1 MAHRTV
7 LTKRQRDALFALPTD
22 RASLEYHYTLAD
34 DDIAYIKTR
43 RRPKNQMGFA
53 LQLCAL
59 RYPGRLLK
67 PGEVIPEAVSSYL
80 AAQLGL
86 QPEDLLPY
94 AARDVTRREHLS
106 ALRKIYGYQRFTG
119 KRVKQMKSWLS
130 QQAEA
135 AESSEGLVCKFVE
148 ECRKRKIILPGVTT
162 IERLCADA
170 LVAAERRIEDRIVT
184 RLESRMRR
192 RLNDL
197 LGPAANG
204 WQSVFLW
211 LRSFEVGKNTADMNR
226 LLERVEF
233 LKEIGLSPDVLD
245 GIPPHRVKIL
255 RRQGERYFTADLQDI
270 SSNRRLAILATC
282 VVEWAASIADTV
294 VETHDRIVSKTWRE
308 AKKISALHFEQ
319 AQADIASTLA
329 EFQALGTTLLM
340 ARGDDLALGEAIDAS
355 CSWAG
360 LETLV
365 AMATQLIKPAMAEPM
380 DHIEKA
386 VHSFKLYGKR
396 MLSVLDIRGATVV
409 QPLLDAA
416 AIIREGADIPTKS
429 RAFLPARS
437 KWDKQLRKPD
447 TNEERLWIVAV
458 MFRLQEAFRSND
470 IWLDHA
476 RRYADDRKVLVP
488 LETAKTM
495 PGLDLPL
502 DPRVW
507 IEDRKRRLEDG
518 FERLAAAVRD
528 GALPN
533 GIIEDGQLRIE
544 RLKADVP
551 EEAADLVLDLY
562 RRLPPAK
569 ITDIL
574 QDVAEVT
581 GFTEAFTHLRTG
593 TPCKDIIGLLTVLLG
608 EGLNVGLSKMA
619 AATADHEYSQLS
631 RLSRWFV
638 ENDAINE
645 ALAIVLD
652 AQSKLP
658 MAQYWGSGQTSS
670 SDGQFF
676 PTTRQGEAMNLINTK
691 YDAHVPGLK
700 AYTHVSDLYGPY
712 WINSIPATVSEAPY
726 ILDGLCLSE
735 IGKKIKEHYADTG
748 GFTDLI
754 FATFALLGYRFI
766 PRIRDLK
773 SKRFYVFDLKSVPK
787 ELKCLIGGKVRE
799 QTFIDNWGDVLRCTA
814 TMRAGKVPP
823 SQILK
828 RLSARPRKNDL
839 AIAMREIGQIERTL
853 FVIEWALDM
862 DMQRRSTVG
871 LNKGEA
877 HHALKNALWIGRQ
890 GEIRDRTTES
900 QHFRLAC
907 LNLLTA
913 IIIFWNTDQL
923 GNAVLQRQSAGLDT
937 PEFLLRHI
945 SPLGWEHILLIGQ
958 YIWRKRKA
966 EIA

>member
-7 LTKRQRDALFALPTD
+7 LTKRQAAALFALPTD

-34 DDIAYIKTR
+34 DDIEHVRTR
-43 RRPKNQMGFA
+43 RGPKNQMGFA

-67 PGEVIPEAVSSYL
+67 PGEIIPEAVTSYL

-94 AARDVTRREHLS
+94 AVRDATRREHLGT
-106 ALRKIYGYQRFTG
+106 LRKIYGYKRFTG
-119 KRVKQMKSWLS
+119 KRVKQMTAWLD

-135 AESSEGLVCKFVE
+135 AESDEGLVRAFVE
-148 ECRKRKIILPGVTT
+148 DCRERQIILPGITT

-170 LVAAERRIEDRIVT
+170 LVAAERRIENRIVA
-184 RLESRMRR
+184 RLDSRMRR
-192 RLNDL
+192 RLDDL
-197 LGPAANG
+197 LGEAANG

-211 LRSFEVGKNTADMNR
+211 LRGFEVGKNTADMNR
-226 LLERVEF
+226 LLDRVEA
-233 LKEIGLSPDVLD
+233 LKAIGLQPDVLD
-245 GIPPHRVKIL
+245 GIPPHRIKIL
-255 RRQGERYFTADLQDI
+255 RRQGERYFTGDLQDI

-294 VETHDRIVSKTWRE
+294 VETHDRIVGKTWRE

-319 AQADIASTLA
+319 AQADIASTLVG
-329 EFQALGTTLLM
+329 FQSLGTTLLM
-340 ARGDDLALGEAIDAS
+340 ARGDEAALGGAVDAS
-355 CSWAG
+355 CSWDG

-386 VHSFKLYGKR
+386 VHSFKLYSKR
-396 MLSVLDIRGATVV
+396 MLNALDIRGSTVA

-416 AIIREGADIPTKS
+416 AIIREGADIPVKS

-437 KWDKQLRKPD
+437 KWDKQLRKSE

-488 LETAKTM
+488 LETAKAM
-495 PGLDLPL
+495 PGLELPL

-507 IEDRKRRLEDG
+507 IEDRKRRLQSG
-518 FERLAAAVRD
+518 LERLAEAVRD
-528 GALPN
+528 GTLPN
-533 GIIEDGQLRIE
+533 GTIEDGQLRVE

-569 ITDIL
+569 ITNIL
-574 QDVAEVT
+574 QDVAEAT
-581 GFTEAFTHLRTG
+581 GFTEAFTYLRTG
-593 TPCKDIIGLLTVLLG
+593 APCKDIIGLLTVLLG

-638 ENDAINE
+638 ESDAINE

-652 AQSKLP
+652 AQSRLP
-658 MAQYWGSGQTSS
+658 MAQHWGSGQTSS

-676 PTTRQGEAMNLINTK
+676 PTTRQGEAMNLINAK
-691 YDAHVPGLK
+691 YNTHIPGLK
-700 AYTHVSDLYGPY
+700 GER
-712 WINSIPATVSEAPY
+712 PANPT
-726 ILDGLCLSE
+726 
-735 IGKKIKEHYADTG
+735 
-748 GFTDLI
+748 
-754 FATFALLGYRFI
+754 
-766 PRIRDLK
+766 
-773 SKRFYVFDLKSVPK
+773 
-787 ELKCLIGGKVRE
+787 
-799 QTFIDNWGDVLRCTA
+799 
-814 TMRAGKVPP
+814 
-823 SQILK
+823 
-828 RLSARPRKNDL
+828 
-839 AIAMREIGQIERTL
+839 
-853 FVIEWALDM
+853 
-862 DMQRRSTVG
+862 
-871 LNKGEA
+871 
-877 HHALKNALWIGRQ
+877 
-890 GEIRDRTTES
+890 
-900 QHFRLAC
+900 
-907 LNLLTA
+907 
-913 IIIFWNTDQL
+913 
-923 GNAVLQRQSAGLDT
+923 
-937 PEFLLRHI
+937 
-945 SPLGWEHILLIGQ
+945 
-958 YIWRKRKA
+958 
-966 EIA
+966 